1 MTNPLMITSATS
13 ALRGGG
19 IWRSRSTMDNEFQ
32 VGGKRRLRVILNKL
46 GSLFTSQALG
56 YSRRVE
62 GVLDLF
68 DVFLE

>member
-1 MTNPLMITSATS
+1 
-13 ALRGGG
+13 
-19 IWRSRSTMDNEFQ
+19 MDNEFQ